1 MTLQNYSLDE
11 SKKLNQFCVER
22 GLSDSS
28 KRKYKVCLK
37 RYVTYFDM
45 TLEELIEEADNEE
58 ETIAR
63 ESKRK
68 IRERLIEFRVFLKE
82 NYSTNT
88 LKTTLSSVN
97 TVYKHFGITV
107 PQLPPMAYTKSP
119 NEDIEF
125 SDLPTIDHIKQA
137 IENVNTQKHKALFL
151 FIACTGSARNETA
164 NFTFGQFRD
173 GIKEYF
179 PDIETP
185 EDIINALDGKCEG
198 AEPIMPCFKMERKKT
213 QYSYYTIVTPECVQF
228 MINYLKSSGLGLK
241 SEDSFFQLNVNGITS
256 AFRSINNKME
266 WGKKGTVDF
275 FSPHRIRKFHASVI
289 EDTELANYIEG
300 RKPSKIK
307 EAYFKKNKIRVRE
320 EYTKHIH
327 KFSIYSRYDVLINS
341 EAYNQLLKEKE
352 ALEKQLKEMKMD
364 NESLASQIVGIQN
377 QIKDITRAN
386 NVARIQEY
394 IADNEVVKENNLSSV
409 IFELYNS
416 DEDKGLVTM
425 IDNEYIETLISRAY
439 NRSRQ
444 SVRPT
449 RNYGSA
455 DKEYKKLKDK
465 IDKTKDS
472 YIKSKGYYLTD
483 SQNQRLNS
491 KLDDYFDKLSFKEV
505 FEPDREYIIKLIE
518 EIAK

>member
-119 NEDIEF
+119 NDDIEF

-185 EDIINALDGKCEG
+185 EDIINVLDGKCEG
-198 AEPIMPCFKMERKKT
+198 TEPIIPCFKMERKKHN
-213 QYSYYTIVTPECVQF
+213 IVT
-228 MINYLKSSGLGLK
+228 IL
-241 SEDSFFQLNVNGITS
+241 
-256 AFRSINNKME
+256 
-266 WGKKGTVDF
+266 
-275 FSPHRIRKFHASVI
+275 
-289 EDTELANYIEG
+289 
-300 RKPSKIK
+300 
-307 EAYFKKNKIRVRE
+307 
-320 EYTKHIH
+320 
-327 KFSIYSRYDVLINS
+327 
-341 EAYNQLLKEKE
+341 
-352 ALEKQLKEMKMD
+352 
-364 NESLASQIVGIQN
+364 
-377 QIKDITRAN
+377 
-386 NVARIQEY
+386 
-394 IADNEVVKENNLSSV
+394 
-409 IFELYNS
+409 
-416 DEDKGLVTM
+416 
-425 IDNEYIETLISRAY
+425 
-439 NRSRQ
+439 
-444 SVRPT
+444 
-449 RNYGSA
+449 
-455 DKEYKKLKDK
+455 
-465 IDKTKDS
+465 
-472 YIKSKGYYLTD
+472 
-483 SQNQRLNS
+483 
-491 KLDDYFDKLSFKEV
+491 
-505 FEPDREYIIKLIE
+505 
-518 EIAK
+518 